1 MLKESLRILYDLGN
15 RPGIAENLG
24 RFACTVDGRDKGSH
38 LRPPPLE
45 LGGSVRGQ
53 WRRTTMVAKRNEE
66 TLTSIRKQLDDDS
79 LAAAWE
85 EGRALTIDEAIAL
98 ALES

>member
-1 MLKESLRILYDLGN
+1 
-15 RPGIAENLG
+15 
-24 RFACTVDGRDKGSH
+24 
-38 LRPPPLE
+38 
-45 LGGSVRGQ
+45 
-53 WRRTTMVAKRNEE
+53 MVAKRNEE